1 VSIEIWI
8 LLLVGVAAVAA
19 AVGYAIARRNAP
31 SEAELEALREELA
44 GARSDAEAVQSSVNE
59 HFEQSAVLFG
69 KLAKDYREFLEHFS
83 TSAQELGLSEGRA
96 RELLE
101 QGFQPLLTHE
111 AVIDA
116 AVPAPEAEGTAEAAS
131 AQGRSVEEA
140 SAEEASA
147 EEASVEELSAEEA
160 SAEQTSAEKAS
171 EQKVAEKKT
180 LSGPAPGESR
190 APGARRPVAEPQP
203 GEARDELDL
212 EAGLREP
219 GEGPTEAADAEISPV
234 RERVA
239 EVVLDP
245 EDQRGGDASRRR
257 SG

>member
-147 EEASVEELSAEEA
+147 EEAS
-160 SAEQTSAEKAS
+160 AEQTSAEKAS